1 MSIRIRTR
9 GTVIPPLYEQA
20 VDCFDRLQVD
30 YGCKRQRLEKLINQ
44 LKKNGKSEAE
54 IYGKI
59 ISTHRWFTR
68 NRTKKRGDARAIL
81 TYYDERIFTDLK
93 LFQERKGIYA
103 KWAHH
108 PFYLFLV
115 EEKGLA
121 PSYAQSVACQA
132 QRLTEL
138 DPREDIRQTQIY
150 MDARSCSVRSL
161 IRTAF
166 ELYHE
171 FNKQGERSR

>member
-59 ISTHRWFTR
+59 ISTH
-68 NRTKKRGDARAIL
+68 
-81 TYYDERIFTDLK
+81 LK
-93 LFQERKGIYA
+93 LFQERKVIYA

-150 MDARSCSVRSL
+150 KDARSCSVRSL

-171 FNKQGERSR
+171 FNKRGEPSR